1 MSKFERIVPDKRCA
15 NFLPAV
21 EKERQQ
27 CARVARRMRTPEG
40 FRSPVGGINRP
51 FKRPARQQWGREHL
65 MQDDEVLKLERAL
78 TEVYRSQSEASSGS
92 VEVTQEVMRQ
102 IRQLTSSKNSVWAQ
116 SSVLDQL
123 VWRTAAITA
132 AVVMIVTILTVET
145 LRTTAD
151 ESGVLLADEFE
162 SAPLFGD

>member
-1 MSKFERIVPDKRCA
+1 
-15 NFLPAV
+15 
-21 EKERQQ
+21 
-27 CARVARRMRTPEG
+27 
-40 FRSPVGGINRP
+40 
-51 FKRPARQQWGREHL
+51 

-78 TEVYRSQSEASSGS
+78 TEVYRSQPEASSSS

-102 IRQLTSSKNSVWAQ
+102 IRQLTSSKNSVWVQ